1 MTTQATDNKKPTV
14 EEKAV
19 IADFVKQLKLNG
31 FCKLDS
37 IASNQT
43 QLYNR
48 FSCAAYPM
56 SYIDNAFSDWLFK
69 NKKTCNY
76 RSSSYITY
84 TLPHVV
90 GSRFIPSSGEYYTCP
105 YSGLQYV
112 NTYKKYQPKTSSSE
126 LSPLVQEYFER
137 LFPVATERHTVLQWL
152 AHIFQRPSE
161 RPSWH
166 LMFSS
171 DVGVGKGVLV
181 NEILQPLLLHTSV
194 LNSYSKL
201 MGKFSTVLEETLCCL
216 LDDPKAK
223 SDDVQTQLKSLLS
236 EERAYIE
243 RKGLQGGMVTT
254 YTRFIL
260 ASNETRPLFLESD
273 ERRWFVVTPLVHKI
287 DPTETQLFIQ
297 KLVDWLALEGSLDAL
312 HHYFLTYDL
321 TGFNPKRIEQ
331 TDSLKAMIGL
341 SESPYAEFINHYAEG
356 HKVFTLS
363 SIKEAMKDEGLT
375 PPSDSR
381 FLHLFLECGLE
392 KKPRRIDDNGKK
404 AIVIYP
410 IGSSLQYIKDNY
422 EFRTSSTSNPF

>member
-1 MTTQATDNKKPTV
+1 MTSQATDNKKPTP
-14 EEKAV
+14 EEKDI
-19 IADFVKQLKLNG
+19 IADFVKHLKLCG

-37 IASNQT
+37 VASNQT

-48 FSCAAYPM
+48 FSCTALPM
-56 SYIDNAFSDWLFK
+56 SYIDNAFSAWLFK
-69 NKKTCNY
+69 QKKTCNF

-90 GSRFIPSSGEYYTCP
+90 GSKFIPDSGEYYTCP
-105 YSGLQYV
+105 NSGLQYV
-112 NTYKKYQPKTSSSE
+112 NTYKKYKPKTNSRE
-126 LSPLVQEYFER
+126 LSPLVHEYFER

-152 AHIFQRPSE
+152 AHIFVRPSE

-201 MGKFSTVLEETLCCL
+201 MGKFSTVLEETLLCL

-243 RKGLQGGMVTT
+243 RKGLQGGMITT

-260 ASNETRPLFLESD
+260 ASNETRPLFLESN

-287 DPTETQLFIQ
+287 DATETAAFIK

-312 HHYFLTYDL
+312 HHFFMSYDL

-331 TDSLKAMIGL
+331 TESLKAMIVL
-341 SESPYAEFINHYAEG
+341 SANPDLDFIKQVLEDNKVCTNAELMQAF
-356 HKVFTLS
+356 
-363 SIKEAMKDEGLT
+363 KDDGRT
-375 PPSDSR
+375 PPSSKQVP
-381 FLHLFLECGLE
+381 HLLRELGLE
-392 KKPRRIDDNGKK
+392 SRRIDLK
-404 AIVIYP
+404 
-410 IGSSLQYIKDNY
+410 
-422 EFRTSSTSNPF
+422 EFRKSVILPVGMSNADALKCYKNNNQF